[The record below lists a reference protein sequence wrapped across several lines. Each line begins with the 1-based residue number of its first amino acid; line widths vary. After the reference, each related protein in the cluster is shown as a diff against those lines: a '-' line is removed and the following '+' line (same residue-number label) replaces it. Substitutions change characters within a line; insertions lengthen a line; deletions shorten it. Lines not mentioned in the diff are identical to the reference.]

1 MKCIHEISPEFLK
14 GKRVLVRTDFNVP
27 ISPKGV
33 ILEPARIE
41 GAMKTI
47 TYLKNSGARIILIS
61 HIGRD
66 PKETLQPVF
75 EYLKNKLDISFVPVW
90 SEVQIADSVDKL
102 QDGQVL
108 LLQNLRAKKEEEENT
123 FAFGE
128 FLASFSDMYVNDAF
142 SVSHRAHASVVGVP
156 SFIKSYCGCQ
166 FKSELE
172 NISKVFTPEHPFVVL
187 MGGAKFET
195 KIPVIESLLTQA
207 DTIFVGGALAN
218 DILKANG
225 YEVGQS
231 KVNDMDKTYAEHI
244 FKNSKVILVEDVKV
258 QSFLFAKNKNIK
270 EVTIEDKIIDG
281 GTETANILASKIK
294 EAKLIVWNG
303 PFGTFEQGNSF
314 LSKKVIDAIAASD
327 AYSIVGGGDTGAEIK
342 KLGKDKSFNFI
353 SLAGGAMLDFIAH
366 KTLPGIEALEKGV
379 LNIKI

>member
-1 MKCIHEISPEFLK
+1 MKCIHELSPEFIK
-14 GKRVLVRTDFNVP
+14 GKRIIVRTDFNVP
-27 ISPKGV
+27 LSASGA
-33 ILEPARIE
+33 ILEPARID
-41 GAMKTI
+41 AALKTI

-66 PKETLQPVF
+66 PQENLFPIFK
-75 EYLKNKLDISFVPVW
+75 YLKTKLDIAFVDNW
-90 SEVQIADSVDKL
+90 NEVRIAESVAKL

-123 FAFGE
+123 FAFAQ
-128 FLASFSDMYVNDAF
+128 FLADLADIYVNDAF
-142 SVSHRAHASVVGVP
+142 SVSHRAHASVVGIP
-156 SFIKSYCGCQ
+156 AIIKSYCGCQ

-172 NISKVFTPEHPFVVL
+172 AISKVFTPEHPFVVL

-231 KVNDMDKTYAEHI
+231 KVNDMDKTYAQNI
-244 FKNSKVILVEDVKV
+244 FNNKKVILVEDVKV
-258 QSFLFAKNKNIK
+258 KSFLFAKNKSLK
-270 EVTIEDKIIDG
+270 EVTSDDKIIDG
-281 GTETANILASKIK
+281 GIETANILAQKIK
-294 EAKLIVWNG
+294 EAKFIVWNG

-314 LSKKVIDAIAASD
+314 LSKKVIDAIATSK
-327 AYSIVGGGDTGAEIK
+327 AYSIVGGGDTVAEIK
-342 KLGKDKSFNFI
+342 KLGKEKTFNFI
-353 SLAGGAMLDFIAH
+353 SLSGGAMLEFIAD
-366 KTLPGIEALEKGV
+366 KTLVGIEALEKGC
-379 LNIKI
+379 